1 MAIEMSVSEVVLSI
15 GQEIVIDVV
24 KGIYKDKTL
33 ASRIEKEFKKAVFAS
48 VKAVLPYEH
57 DDKVVN
63 AIAEDIFFFLTK
75 KEIDKVNL
83 VEIVENTLNQYGD
96 YNKDSKLIAKGIAAE
111 LPMQIFKFKELNVLV
126 NSKLAFEL
134 LDKHEKVLVELEV
147 LKEHVILSRYDNQVV
162 RELLMQLMDLS
173 RDIVSHQWK
182 MNDNNKFIPDKYKIY
197 FYNKLFLEEN
207 LGDNQIAILKDVYVK
222 PHFSILDFKSDSTKG
237 NGDNIIQFIE
247 DFVGVDKRKNKYVPY
262 FDFHNKYITTLFI
275 KGHPGS
281 GKSSL
286 FYYLAYM
293 KSHESEFLTDYKMYF
308 VKLIELYKENNNTLS
323 EKNPLDDM
331 LKHLNIQNED
341 FDNTVLVL
349 DGLDEICAARD
360 INIYEYCANL
370 INSTFRFNNFR
381 IIITTRLNYINI
393 KNEDNK
399 NVLNIQ
405 LNNWE
410 IEDLQNWT
418 KEYFEVHKER
428 KDLLQIAHDNI
439 NYLSRTDNKEMLAIL
454 AVPLIFYMI
463 TAIGLRLCNLKSIGQ
478 LYDKVFEELYARNY
492 NENNNSAIQKS
503 GIIKA
508 IPRKVSRQIA
518 MEIAY
523 KMYEENE
530 LLLKVNSIELG
541 QAINNALNCGENV
554 EVDSLHK
561 REIEKLFPITFFYKE
576 VYDVVEFAHKSI
588 MEFFCAEKIYQD
600 FVLSNQNIASFIFKN
615 MVEIPISVEIMQ
627 FFSYFYD
634 TRDKGINT
642 YKKDIIIE
650 FEKIIQGGDE
660 WNRINKRAY
669 GFEISKLVFKIFWIF
684 IKDILKCKIEDVN
697 QILSNKYMKTYLIGI
712 LNIRNSNNLQF
723 INNDV
728 YSWNFRDCVF
738 KGYNFNY
745 VDMRHAD
752 FSNTMFIEC
761 SFTNSDLQACIFSN
775 VIFKEFADFSYSNL
789 CHSKFENIDKVG
801 KIYMKYTRVG
811 DTVISNCNI
820 KKWVF
825 YNIIYMDKIKF
836 INVTLT
842 EEQFIMLQNE
852 HTLFDDIT
860 ILIKPS
866 IITAEYIYEM
876 KKVYRKNK
884 ENWDNLLEDY
894 INDIIKKWEMKY
906 IYGYANVK
914 KYNLSYKNTMFKKY
928 INERVQKI

>member
-75 KEIDKVNL
+75 KEIDKVDL

-518 MEIAY
+518 M
-523 KMYEENE
+523 
-530 LLLKVNSIELG
+530 
-541 QAINNALNCGENV
+541 
-554 EVDSLHK
+554 
-561 REIEKLFPITFFYKE
+561 
-576 VYDVVEFAHKSI
+576 
-588 MEFFCAEKIYQD
+588 
-600 FVLSNQNIASFIFKN
+600 
-615 MVEIPISVEIMQ
+615 
-627 FFSYFYD
+627 
-634 TRDKGINT
+634 
-642 YKKDIIIE
+642 
-650 FEKIIQGGDE
+650 
-660 WNRINKRAY
+660 
-669 GFEISKLVFKIFWIF
+669 
-684 IKDILKCKIEDVN
+684 
-697 QILSNKYMKTYLIGI
+697 
-712 LNIRNSNNLQF
+712 
-723 INNDV
+723 
-728 YSWNFRDCVF
+728 
-738 KGYNFNY
+738 
-745 VDMRHAD
+745 
-752 FSNTMFIEC
+752 
-761 SFTNSDLQACIFSN
+761 
-775 VIFKEFADFSYSNL
+775 
-789 CHSKFENIDKVG
+789 
-801 KIYMKYTRVG
+801 
-811 DTVISNCNI
+811 
-820 KKWVF
+820 
-825 YNIIYMDKIKF
+825 
-836 INVTLT
+836 
-842 EEQFIMLQNE
+842 
-852 HTLFDDIT
+852 
-860 ILIKPS
+860 
-866 IITAEYIYEM
+866 
-876 KKVYRKNK
+876 
-884 ENWDNLLEDY
+884 
-894 INDIIKKWEMKY
+894 
-906 IYGYANVK
+906 
-914 KYNLSYKNTMFKKY
+914 
-928 INERVQKI
+928 